1 MKHFLLASL
10 LLLVAA
16 DANAQE
22 GGRVSYFRTIIV
34 QGPGTVPGDL
44 TCIFCSVVVARGGVG
59 GNVVTIGGDIDI
71 SGSVGGDAK
80 AVGGMVRVRT
90 GARAGGELF
99 AMGGPVER
107 EPGAHTPE
115 GAEPESY
122 PWIHV
127 PGQRYIGLRGAL
139 AVLGL
144 YSTIVSLVTL
154 VLRPRRVQAIEEA
167 ITDHPFLVG
176 LIGLVLCIVFG
187 ILLDTTDRLGRWED
201 AANLSVLGVAGILF
215 AVGTAGVAQAIG
227 ELTLPRSNL
236 TSLTTG
242 ISALAVLQLI
252 PVLGAVVALFVL
264 VSALGAAVWSG
275 LGFRGGA
282 PPKPRATEMNLFP

>member
-22 GGRVSYFRTIIV
+22 GGRASYFRTIIV

-71 SGSVGGDAK
+71 SGSVGGDAV

-90 GARAGGELF
+90 GARADGELF
-99 AMGGPVER
+99 AMGGPVET
-107 EPGAHTPE
+107 EPGAHTPD
-115 GAEPESY
+115 GAEPKSY

-127 PGQRYIGLRGAL
+127 PGQRHIGLRGGL
-139 AVLGL
+139 VILGL
-144 YSTIVSLVTL
+144 YSIIVSLVTL

-167 ITDHPFLVG
+167 ITDHPFWVG

-187 ILLDTTDRLGRWED
+187 VLLDSTDRLGRWED
-201 AANLSVLGVAGILF
+201 AADLSVLGVAGILF